1 MFEQFLSSETLRQ
14 ASESVSQLL
23 VAADSRKAADP
34 LRLYNIHQCGEDW
47 MLELARQATLLPML
61 AAHCG
66 HDVEFYLSHVIAK
79 APHSEYSVPWH
90 QVITAVVGSA
100 E

>member
-34 LRLYNIHQCGEDW
+34 LGLYNIHQCGEDW

-90 QVITAVVGSA
+90 QVVTAVAGSA